1 MWAGGDRRLAELGV
15 DAAQGVEAVS
25 GSFARDEKQCSEH
38 ADRRRDVSDR
48 CLVWTWEVRKGDAK
62 LYVVDLWY
70 LKGVLRRQPLLRWL
84 GRVGCEE
91 SRALLLGERGR
102 ENRLVKFVV
111 SLQLQG

>member
-25 GSFARDEKQCSEH
+25 GSFARDEKQCSAH

-84 GRVGCEE
+84 GRVGCEG